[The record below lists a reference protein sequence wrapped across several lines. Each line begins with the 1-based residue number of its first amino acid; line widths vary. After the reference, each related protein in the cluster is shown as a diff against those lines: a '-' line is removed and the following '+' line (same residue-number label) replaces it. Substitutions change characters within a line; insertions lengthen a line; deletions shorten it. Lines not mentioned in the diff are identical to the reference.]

1 MKLKSNDSCWCGSG
15 DKHKRCH
22 GDRHALERLPVRLGN
37 VSAPRPVPDEIDRPS
52 YVITGIVPPHTS
64 QMQDA
69 ESLVRLRRACAVGA
83 EVLLRT
89 GEHVGVGVTTED
101 LDHFAH
107 DLYIELGSYPS
118 DLHYR
123 GFPKSICTSV
133 NGVVCHGIPDDRPL
147 EEGDIINVDVTAYI
161 DGMHGDT
168 SATFY
173 VGTPTDAVGGL
184 VETTREAT
192 LRGIAAIRPFEPL
205 QRIAEAIEPLAE
217 SRGYSVVREYG
228 GHGIGETFHGAPHVS
243 HHIDRRDDVIVVP
256 GMTFTVEPMLCSGR
270 AQFHQAADGWTEH
283 ANDNRPSAQFEHT
296 VLVTDTGAEILT
308 ITNDGGSAVGTLDSL
323 NTAR

>member
-1 MKLKSNDSCWCGSG
+1 
-15 DKHKRCH
+15 
-22 GDRHALERLPVRLGN
+22 
-37 VSAPRPVPDEIDRPS
+37 VPEDIARPS
-52 YVITGIVPPHTS
+52 YVTTGVVPP
-64 QMQDA
+64 QRPQIQDA
-69 ESLVRLRRACAVGA
+69 ESLTRLRRACAVGA

-89 GEHVGVGVTTED
+89 GEKVGIGVTTDD

-107 DLYIELGSYPS
+107 DLYVDLGAYPS

-133 NGVVCHGIPDDRPL
+133 NSVVCHGIPDDRPL
-147 EEGDIINVDVTAYI
+147 EDGDIVNIDVTAFI

-168 SATFY
+168 SATFH
-173 VGTPTDAVGGL
+173 VGTPTAALAGL
-184 VETTREAT
+184 VDTTREAT

-205 QRIAEAIEPLAE
+205 QRIAEAIEPFAE

-243 HHIDRRDDVIVVP
+243 HHVDRHDDVIVVP

-270 AQFHQAADGWTEH
+270 PRFHQASDGWTEH
-283 ANDNRPSAQFEHT
+283 ADDNRPSAQFEHT

-308 ITNDGGSAVGTLDSL
+308 VTTDGRTAAGTLD
-323 NTAR
+323 TVKAAR